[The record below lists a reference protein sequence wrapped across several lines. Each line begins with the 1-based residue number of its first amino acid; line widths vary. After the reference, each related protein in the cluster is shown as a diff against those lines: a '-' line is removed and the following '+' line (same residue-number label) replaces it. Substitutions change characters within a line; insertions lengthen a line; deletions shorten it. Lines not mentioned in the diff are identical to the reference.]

1 MERSCKAYQV
11 KHPST
16 ENMPESK
23 AINHGVWQG
32 NANQAKF
39 VDALTNFMTESWT
52 VVCQVREKHGLNA
65 ECR

>member
-1 MERSCKAYQV
+1 MESRCNAYRA
-11 KHPST
+11 KYPKT
-16 ENMPESK
+16 ENMSESK

-32 NANQAKF
+32 NANHVKF
-39 VDALTNFMTESWT
+39 VDALTNFMNESWT